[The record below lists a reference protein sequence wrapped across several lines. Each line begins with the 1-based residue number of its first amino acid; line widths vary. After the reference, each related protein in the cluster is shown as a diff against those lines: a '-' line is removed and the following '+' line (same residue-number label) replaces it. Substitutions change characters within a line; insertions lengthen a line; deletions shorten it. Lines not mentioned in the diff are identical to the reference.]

1 MHTGFVFSADVV
13 AEETRKF
20 ICNKNLTMDL
30 SNMGISRRWLL
41 RSRVED
47 VIVKH
52 VENDLRIE
60 MKDDSIAIQQPVSS
74 LKFELFKG
82 NLDGYTEDQI
92 TFNNITPLVHAM
104 FKGNWGIE
112 VEVVSRHDAP
122 NLWRIDYVGFVKQD
136 PNA

>member
-1 MHTGFVFSADVV
+1 MHTGFVFSADII
-13 AEETRKF
+13 AEETKDY
-20 ICNKNLTMDL
+20 IHDNNLSMDL
-30 SNMGISRRWLL
+30 SNMSPFKKWLL
-41 RSRVED
+41 RNRVQD

-60 MKDDSIAIQQPVSS
+60 MKDYSIEIQQPVSV

-92 TFNNITPLVHAM
+92 TFDNIIPLVHAM

>member
-1 MHTGFVFSADVV
+1 MHTGFVFSADVI
-13 AEETRKF
+13 AEETRDYIRK
-20 ICNKNLTMDL
+20 NNLTMDL
-30 SNMGISRRWLL
+30 SNMWISRRWLL
-41 RSRVED
+41 KTRVQD
-47 VIVKH
+47 VIIKH

-60 MKDDSIAIQQPVSS
+60 MEDDNAAIQQPVSD

-82 NLDGYTEDQI
+82 NLNGYDENQI
-92 TFNNITPLVHAM
+92 TFDNIIPLVHAM

-112 VEVVSRHDAP
+112 VEVVNRPDT

>member
-1 MHTGFVFSADVV
+1 
-13 AEETRKF
+13 
-20 ICNKNLTMDL
+20 MDL

-47 VIVKH
+47 MIVKH

-82 NLDGYTEDQI
+82 NLDGYDEDQI
-92 TFNNITPLVHAM
+92 TFDNIIPLVHAM